1 MDFEHVVLQ
10 DDGPVARLVLNR
22 PEKINAFSVGMHA
35 DLQSALAQLQARP
48 PRVLVISGNGRGFCA
63 GQDLGERELVAR
75 GDDVDLGDSIERTY
89 NPLIR
94 ALQACEFPV
103 IAQVHGVAAG
113 AGCGLA
119 FACDLVYAA
128 RSAFFVQSF
137 VRIGLAPDSGV
148 SWQLPRRVGLSRALG
163 MALLAERVTAPQAAD
178 WGLIWSCVDD
188 DALASTVDKAAA
200 ELAALPERALAMTKK
215 LIRAGDHLTLDQ
227 QLDLER
233 DTQRE
238 LGRAGD
244 YREGVSAFLQKRPPR
259 YGRRHEP

>member
-1 MDFEHVVLQ
+1 MDFDNLRLQ
-10 DDGPVARLVLNR
+10 TDGRVARLTLHR
-22 PEKINAFSVGMHA
+22 PEKINAFNVALHA
-35 DLQSALAQLQARP
+35 DLQAALRQLQAAP
-48 PRVLVISGNGRGFCA
+48 PRVLIIAGSGKGFCA

-75 GDDVDLGDSIERTY
+75 GETIDLGDSIERTY

-94 ALQACEFPV
+94 ALHACDFPV

-113 AGCGLA
+113 AGCSLA
-119 FACDLVYAA
+119 LACDLVFAA

-137 VRIGLAPDSGV
+137 VRIGLAPDSGA
-148 SWQLPRRVGLSRALG
+148 SWQLPRRVGLARAMG
-163 MALLAERVTAPQAAD
+163 MALLAERIGAQQAAD

-188 DALASTVDKAAA
+188 DALAATVEKTAAD
-200 ELAALPERALAMTKK
+200 LAALPELALAQTKK
-215 LIRAGDHLTLDQ
+215 LIRAGDDLSLDR

-244 YREGVSAFLQKRPPR
+244 YREGVSAFLQKRTPR
-259 YGRRHEP
+259 YGNKS

>member
-1 MDFEHVVLQ
+1 MSFEHLRLQ
-10 DDGPVARLVLNR
+10 ADGPITRLTLHR
-22 PEKINAFSVGMHA
+22 PEKINAFSVGLHA
-35 DLQSALAQLQARP
+35 DLRAALTQLQAEP
-48 PRVLVISGNGRGFCA
+48 PRVLILSGAGKGFCA

-75 GDDVDLGDSIERTY
+75 GESVDLGESIERTY

-94 ALQACEFPV
+94 MLAACEFPI

-113 AGCGLA
+113 AGCSLA
-119 FACDLVYAA
+119 LACDLVFAA

-137 VRIGLAPDSGV
+137 VRIGLAPDSGA

-163 MALLAERVTAPQAAD
+163 LALLGGRIDAQQAAD
-178 WGLIWSCVDD
+178 WGLIWACVDD
-188 DALASTVDKAAA
+188 DALAATVDRTAT

-215 LIRAGDHLTLDQ
+215 LIRAGGDNSLDA

-233 DTQRE
+233 DTQRA
-238 LGRAGD
+238 LGHAGD

-259 YGRRHEP
+259 YGAKS

>member
-1 MDFEHVVLQ
+1 MDFDNLRLQ
-10 DDGPVARLVLNR
+10 IDGPVARLTLHR
-22 PEKINAFSVGMHA
+22 PEKINAFNVALHA
-35 DLQSALAQLQARP
+35 DLQAALRQLQASP
-48 PRVLVISGNGRGFCA
+48 PRVLIIAGSGKGFCA

-75 GDDVDLGDSIERTY
+75 GETVDLGDSIERTY

-94 ALQACEFPV
+94 ALHACDFPV

-113 AGCGLA
+113 AGCSLA
-119 FACDLVYAA
+119 LACDLVFAA

-137 VRIGLAPDSGV
+137 VRIGLAPDSGA
-148 SWQLPRRVGLSRALG
+148 SWQLPRRVGLARAMG
-163 MALLAERVTAPQAAD
+163 MALLAERISAQQAAD

-188 DALASTVDKAAA
+188 DALAATVDKAAA
-200 ELAALPERALAMTKK
+200 DLAALPERALAQTKK
-215 LIRAGDHLTLDQ
+215 LIRAGDDLSLDQ

-244 YREGVSAFLQKRPPR
+244 YREGVSAFLQKRTPR
-259 YGRRHEP
+259 YGLKS